1 MDYTFPFP
9 QLCVP
14 CSHCSQYWLREKSF
28 QSIISETDCFPFK
41 TLRLHAI
48 NFLNTALNTFHL
60 HFSTLFPIKLTIL
73 IFVKQW
79 KHVEK
84 PSVIIRRPSDLV
96 FKVGWTNLLNWSSC
110 LVGELWHCFVS
121 SPSLSTC
128 GSSCAHPVIR
138 TSLAAPCRPGV
149 CTGIFTLLASDI
161 SGSTPAL
168 SLGACRGN

>member
-60 HFSTLFPIKLTIL
+60 HFISNKTNNINIRETVKTCWKAVSHHPTTL
-73 IFVKQW
+73 
-79 KHVEK
+79 
-84 PSVIIRRPSDLV
+84 RPCLQGGLDN
-96 FKVGWTNLLNWSSC
+96 FLNWSPC